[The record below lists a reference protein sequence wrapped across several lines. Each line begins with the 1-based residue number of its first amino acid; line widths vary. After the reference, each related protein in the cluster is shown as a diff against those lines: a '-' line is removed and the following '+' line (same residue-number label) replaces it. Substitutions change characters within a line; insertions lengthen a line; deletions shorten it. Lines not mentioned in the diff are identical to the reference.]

1 MKKERRNP
9 FGGWC
14 NGNKV
19 RSTQWLTHRQKFS
32 PHQGQWKF
40 WTIFRDL
47 AHWILIFRWWI
58 PWFPCRRFSWGRGQD
73 WRCRHERPNGISS
86 LGSPDIHAVAL
97 AVNSANMEKTTER
110 GKREWLV
117 YPVTPTTPIIYI
129 YMNTYIYMYMILVWI
144 YINDKHLN
152 KWIIYIIYIHT

>member
-32 PHQGQWKF
+32 PHQGQSKL

-47 AHWILIFRWWI
+47 AHWILIFRWFLDSMISMSSFQLLRSWTRLAVSPWTTQWHFLIRI
-58 PWFPCRRFSWGRGQD
+58 PRHPTRRWL
-73 WRCRHERPNGISS
+73 W
-86 LGSPDIHAVAL
+86 L
-97 AVNSANMEKTTER
+97 AVNSANVEKTER

-117 YPVTPTTPIIYI
+117 YPVTPTTPIIYK
-129 YMNTYIYMYMILVWI
+129 YIYIWYSSE